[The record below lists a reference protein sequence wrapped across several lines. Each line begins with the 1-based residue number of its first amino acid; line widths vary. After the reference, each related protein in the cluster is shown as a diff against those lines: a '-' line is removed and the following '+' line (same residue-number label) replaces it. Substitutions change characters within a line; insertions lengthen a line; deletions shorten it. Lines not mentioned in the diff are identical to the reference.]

1 MHEVAVQFSWEVLMC
16 SCTNGKLVVLQNLIY
31 FLLFLVLLH
40 FKNVFHTGMFGAIWI
55 CIFEKLCVPLG
66 GISAALSG
74 PCGCS
79 WEQKQGDILGM
90 PVRVAKNSAEPV
102 LCSSPAC
109 AFPWKTSLPQQKDLH
124 TETAEFQLKTHWRD
138 LTENPTNKQKK
149 PESFNGNQSIP
160 TVIRANDTPLK
171 SYLWFSPLILF
182 LACLWVTPGSYLF
195 WRNY

>member
-1 MHEVAVQFSWEVLMC
+1 MSSIQECLELSEY
-16 SCTNGKLVVLQNLIY
+16 IY
-31 FLLFLVLLH
+31 FWKALCASWGYFSCPVRTLWVFL
-40 FKNVFHTGMFGAIWI
+40 GA
-55 CIFEKLCVPLG
+55 KAG
-66 GISAALSG
+66 GYFL
-74 PCGCS
+74 
-79 WEQKQGDILGM
+79 

-102 LCSSPAC
+102 LCSSSAC

-149 PESFNGNQSIP
+149 PKSFNGNQSIP

-182 LACLWVTPGSYLF
+182 LACLWVTPGSYLY